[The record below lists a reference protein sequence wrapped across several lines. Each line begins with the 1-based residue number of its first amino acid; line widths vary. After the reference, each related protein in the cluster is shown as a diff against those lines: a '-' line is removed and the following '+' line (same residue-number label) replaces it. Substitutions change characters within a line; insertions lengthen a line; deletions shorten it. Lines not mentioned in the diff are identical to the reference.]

1 MEVVP
6 PKVTLSLA
14 SLFPQELESYKTEVA
29 DETDENE
36 SELEVDDV
44 DEVSDTD
51 DEYNHD
57 VRNVFDMFRDE

>member
-44 DEVSDTD
+44 DEVSDKD

>member
-6 PKVTLSLA
+6 PKETLSLA

-44 DEVSDTD
+44 DDVSDTD

>member
-29 DETDENE
+29 DEADENE

>member
-44 DEVSDTD
+44 DEVSHTD